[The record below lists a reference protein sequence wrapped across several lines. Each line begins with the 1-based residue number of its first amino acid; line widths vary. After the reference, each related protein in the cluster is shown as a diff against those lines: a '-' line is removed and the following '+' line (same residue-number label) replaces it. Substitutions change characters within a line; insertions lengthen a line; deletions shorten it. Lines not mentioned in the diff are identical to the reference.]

1 MLKHLMIAAATL
13 ALTAGAEAVAADA
26 MPEPAKNYLIDR
38 KEEISLSRSAGP
50 AAVSKNATV
59 LVLGEDG
66 EYKTAVEGSNGWTCL
81 TGRAW
86 TGPAPIVDGRR
97 VWSQNAHFDSRLR
110 APQCF
115 NKESESSF
123 VALHRLTTRMF
134 MNGAAPGEVDAAAA
148 LALAAGE
155 LKTPELGAMSYMLSP
170 DQYLGVDVGRF
181 MPHLMLYTPYATN
194 TTYGGADEKLLLP
207 VVTDPGTV
215 WAVSII
221 MMPQWSDGVPATG
234 G

>member
-1 MLKHLMIAAATL
+1 
-13 ALTAGAEAVAADA
+13 

-38 KEEISLSRSAGP
+38 KEEISLSCSAGP

-66 EYKTAVEGSNGWTCL
+66 EYKTAVEGRQWLDLPDGPRMDRPSAHRRWQAGL
-81 TGRAW
+81 EQERA
-86 TGPAPIVDGRR
+86 
-97 VWSQNAHFDSRLR
+97 FDSRLR

-123 VALHRLTTRMF
+123 VALHHLTTRMF

-215 WAVSII
+215 WAV
-221 MMPQWSDGVPATG
+221 
-234 G
+234 